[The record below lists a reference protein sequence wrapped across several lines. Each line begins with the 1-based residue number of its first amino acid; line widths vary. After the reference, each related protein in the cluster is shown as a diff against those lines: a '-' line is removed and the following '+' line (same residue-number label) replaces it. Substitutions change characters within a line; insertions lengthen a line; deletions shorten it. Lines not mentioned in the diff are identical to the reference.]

1 MIRIAICDDEQN
13 SRIYLKELI
22 QEQNVVCEITEY
34 KSGEELLDANKRFD
48 VLFLDIDLK
57 TNISG
62 MDLAKHIRN
71 REGKKL
77 PIIIFVTGYSEYVF
91 DAFDVDAFHYLVK
104 PVSKEKFIEVFHKAV
119 SQITEEM
126 EQQKRTLHVQF
137 ANTNKVIPIEDIL
150 YVESQNHKVIL
161 HTKQEMIEYYEKISD
176 LEDELNEQF
185 FRIHK
190 GYLMNLA
197 YVDKYNKSEV
207 VLFSKDIL
215 PISKYKYADFVKAYL
230 HFMEKCETK
239 K

>member
-13 SRIYLKELI
+13 SRVYLKTLI
-22 QEQNVVCEITEY
+22 QEQKVACELTEY
-34 KSGEELLDANKRFD
+34 ETGEELLDANKRFD

-71 REGKKL
+71 REGEKQ
-77 PIIIFVTGYSEYVF
+77 PIIIFVTGYREYVF

-119 SQITEEM
+119 RQITEEM
-126 EQQKRTLHVQF
+126 EQQKRTIRVQF
-137 ANTNKVIPIEDIL
+137 ENSNKVIPIEDIL

-161 HTKQEMIEYYEKISD
+161 HTKHETIEYYAKISD
-176 LEDELNEQF
+176 LEEELKEEF

-190 GYLMNLA
+190 GYLINLA

-207 VLFSKDIL
+207 ILLSKDIL
-215 PISKYKYADFVKAYL
+215 PVSKYKYADFVKAYL
-230 HFMEKCETK
+230 HFMEK
-239 K
+239 